1 MINEINTNTV
11 TFYEGSYQYNS
22 IETEL
27 NISEDFVE
35 MKLAQQIEERNS
47 TEYWAEVVQDGI
59 ATRYTLDYGK
69 GLVKGIKY
77 NALTLDKI

>member
-1 MINEINTNTV
+1 MINETNTNTV
-11 TFYEGSYQYNS
+11 KFYEGSYEFNS
-22 IETEL
+22 IKTDL

-35 MKLAQQIEERNS
+35 MKLAQQIEERES

-69 GLVKGIKY
+69 GLVQGIKY
-77 NALTLDKI
+77 NALTLETI

>member
-1 MINEINTNTV
+1 
-11 TFYEGSYQYNS
+11 
-22 IETEL
+22 
-27 NISEDFVE
+27 

-77 NALTLDKI
+77 NALTLDTI